1 MRYFLALFMY
11 IFLNQIEIEVEFDNF
26 DWKSCST
33 KTLLLAKQLI
43 QRLHT
48 PLRPIYLMFSKSLR
62 LRKYMMESY
71 LIYLPILYIIQY
83 LLHSFRSVKKKKRN
97 TSHPN
102 PIQVVINFT
111 YTFKN
116 VKVLRDQIMNHNNRK
131 IQLSVPY
138 AFFRL

>member
-1 MRYFLALFMY
+1 
-11 IFLNQIEIEVEFDNF
+11 
-26 DWKSCST
+26 
-33 KTLLLAKQLI
+33 
-43 QRLHT
+43 
-48 PLRPIYLMFSKSLR
+48 
-62 LRKYMMESY
+62 MMESY

-83 LLHSFRSVKKKKRN
+83 LLHNFRFVKKKKRN

-131 IQLSVPY
+131 IHWSVPLTRSFDY
-138 AFFRL
+138 NRYIFSRKYDFTQCADILIS

>member
-83 LLHSFRSVKKKKRN
+83 LLNNFRSVKKKKKYISSQSN
-97 TSHPN
+97 SGCNKFYVH
-102 PIQVVINFT
+102 
-111 YTFKN
+111 
-116 VKVLRDQIMNHNNRK
+116 L
-131 IQLSVPY
+131 
-138 AFFRL
+138 